1 MTKSTEKNPN
11 VPLDPDKL
19 IEIFHIL
26 GDSIGIDPKK
36 RQVMKSKY
44 EKSKITYFPIRHHSP
59 ASSRFLTEYLTL
71 KSPKLVFFEFPSD
84 AQNEISFIAAKDTKP
99 PIALYSFFKDDQ
111 NQLGLNGIFT
121 PNLKIPKKFHAWY
134 PLTQYSPEYVLISYC
149 SKKKIPIYCID
160 APFLQIAE
168 NQLKNSIIPMSGANS
183 HYSEP
188 LNEQS
193 ASQMSQFYEILADYF
208 GNQSMEDIWDI
219 IFEIPGQLETTD
231 DYLKVFIEYCIN
243 LRLST
248 PDEIFE
254 KEAIMFRE
262 NYMISKIKRLKKKYP
277 KIPDVD
283 ILVVT
288 GGLHSVILPQIASKT
303 KVMPKSKLKSITS
316 LIPFSFSRVSNLS
329 GYSSGNWA
337 PYYYNQ
343 LWENYLKFHSSAS
356 SSSTTFYEETYLESI
371 STIFYESR
379 QNGLLLSTADSIAVH
394 QTSRLLASLR
404 FRTFPNVRDI
414 QEALIL
420 CCIKENPQT
429 SNQVFQQIIMAYFIG
444 TKIGAI
450 TKKYTKVG
458 VQKDFYHKF
467 ENFGIELKDK
477 TLTLELNLHQPKD
490 RLMAEYFWQLDFLEI
505 PGFSNING
513 TRDINSNFNIF
524 KEKWTMQWS
533 TKIDLK
539 LLEISIYGT
548 TIEECV
554 INILHEKMSL
564 FQNNVAKNAS
574 FLFIALKMGLSSQI
588 GPLTNKVQ
596 KSVSLDRN
604 FFHLVE
610 AFFTI
615 LLIQK
620 IAQTIP
626 YTSSLPL
633 IQLIQAHFYSIC
645 SEILNSTNPKVEDED
660 RLVQMVYQVTE
671 IVLTNFSLGL
681 NTSLYDRSLVTGYQY
696 SNSYYIKGSL
706 LGARYLLQTQTI
718 LQIKSEIENIFNSM
732 VSIKLKFGQLI
743 FGIVTVC
750 KNRILFEKE
759 FIQMLIDII
768 DSISW
773 DQFLIILPGIRKAF
787 TLLSQRDHED
797 ISQKI
802 AKILGVEKEE
812 FMEEI
817 QVTKNIMDSI
827 KKIDKRVF
835 EIIDNW
841 VI

>member
-1 MTKSTEKNPN
+1 MIKNKEKSSE

-19 IEIFHIL
+19 IEIFHFL

-36 RQVMKSKY
+36 RQAMKTKH
-44 EKSKITYFPIRHHSP
+44 ENSKITYFPIRHHSP
-59 ASSRFLTEYLTL
+59 ASSRFLTDYLTQ

-84 AQNEISFIAAKDTKP
+84 AQDEISYIAEKDTKP

-121 PNLKIPKKFHAWY
+121 PNPKIPKKFHAWY

-149 SKKKIPIYCID
+149 TKNKIPIYCID

-168 NQLKNSIIPMSGANS
+168 NQLKHSIIPQSGTLS
-183 HYSEP
+183 QYLEP
-188 LNEQS
+188 LNEQN

-219 IFEIPGQLETTD
+219 IFEIPGQLETKD

-248 PDEIFE
+248 PDEIFV

-262 NYMISKIKRLKKKYP
+262 NYMKSEINRIKKKHP
-277 KIPDVD
+277 KIPATD

-288 GGLHSVILPQIASKT
+288 GGLHSVILPQITSKT
-303 KVMPKSKLKSITS
+303 KSIPKSKLKSITS

-337 PYYYNQ
+337 PYFYNQ
-343 LWENYLKFHSSAS
+343 LWENYLKFHT
-356 SSSTTFYEETYLESI
+356 SSSTSFYEETYLDSI
-371 STIFYESR
+371 STIFYKSR

-429 SNQVFQQIIMAYFIG
+429 SNQVFQQIIMSYFIG

-458 VQKDFYHKF
+458 VQKDFYFKF
-467 ENFGIELKDK
+467 TNFGIELTDK
-477 TLTLELNLHQPKD
+477 TLTIELNLHQSKD
-490 RLMAEYFWQLDFLEI
+490 RLMAEFFWQLEFLEI
-505 PGFSNING
+505 PGFSNIYG
-513 TRDINSNFNIF
+513 TRDLKSNFDIF
-524 KEKWTMQWS
+524 KEKWSMQWS
-533 TKIDLK
+533 PKIDLK

-554 INILHEKMSL
+554 LNILHEKMSL
-564 FQNNVAKNAS
+564 FQDNVAKNAS

-620 IAQTIP
+620 IAQTLP
-626 YTSSLPL
+626 YTSNLPL
-633 IQLIQAHFYSIC
+633 TQLIQAHFYSIC
-645 SEILNSTNPKVEDED
+645 SEILNTTNPKVEDED
-660 RLVQMVYQVTE
+660 RLVQMVYQITE

-696 SNSYYIKGSL
+696 SHSYYIKGAL

-750 KNRILFEKE
+750 KNRIIFEKE
-759 FIQMLIDII
+759 FIQMLIALI
-768 DSISW
+768 DSIAW

-802 AKILGVEKEE
+802 AKILGVEKED
-812 FMEEI
+812 FIEEI
-817 QVTKNIMDSI
+817 QVTKSIMNSI
-827 KKIDKRVF
+827 KKIDKKVF

-841 VI
+841 VV